1 MALRAKFSDPDL
13 RLRLLDTKDSRLEE
27 ASPTDMYWG
36 YKEEPARRTIDAG
49 MRGIGVAFVS
59 FYSA

>member
-36 YKEEPARRTIDAG
+36 YKGKNRLGVLLMQVREELG
-49 MRGIGVAFVS
+49 
-59 FYSA
+59 